1 MDNKYIGYYYRWMD
15 FFDLN
20 MEIATTRKKWSS
32 KISICDKMKGYYKY

>member
-1 MDNKYIGYYYRWMD
+1 MDNKYIVYYYRWMN

-20 MEIATTRKKWSS
+20 MEIATRRKWSS